1 MPVSRVNARNALP
14 NSRAGLARLMRVLF
28 AFGICVA
35 ALGTA
40 LHIYLEAAATL
51 PKPRALSIALALTDP
66 NSQTSLFSW
75 FSTVILAALGFGFLT
90 VFLLKRSGERGRRAH
105 LVLAIAA
112 FYLSADEAATLHKM
126 LNRAVTLVWPGRS
139 GDFDW
144 LVVAVPVAAVVGVA
158 LLGVARFIDRTLRN
172 RLIAAGL
179 VFLAGAVGF
188 EAIEAVLTQSDWG
201 LDALRLL
208 VLHDLAVFFEEMLE
222 LTGSLIALWAVLA
235 HLSVERSGNGIEL
248 SERH

>member
-14 NSRAGLARLMRVLF
+14 NSRFGLARLMRILF

-40 LHIYLEAAATL
+40 LHIYLEAATDL

-66 NSQTSLFSW
+66 NSQTSLFAW
-75 FSTVILAALGFGFLT
+75 FSIVTLAGVGLGFMII
-90 VFLLKRSGERGRRAH
+90 FLLKRSGEEGRRAY

-144 LVVAVPVAAVVGVA
+144 LVVAVPVAAVAGVA
-158 LLGVARFIDRTLRN
+158 LLVMARSIDRTLRN
-172 RLIAAGL
+172 RLITAGA

-188 EAIEAVLTQSDWG
+188 EAVEAVLTQSDWG
-201 LDALRLL
+201 LDAFRLL
-208 VLHDLAVFFEEMLE
+208 LLHDLAVFFEEVLE

-235 HLSVERSGNGIEL
+235 HLSVERSGRGLEL
-248 SERH
+248 SERQ